1 MVGLFQAANGASSQP
16 SSPSLEAIPDLTPDN
31 MYATV
36 NALVQTVRHLS
47 GQTPEPS
54 RSNPVSKSGSSNKTA
69 NATKKDKKV
78 RFSEQSRQTED
89 VTITDR
95 DSGAT
100 LTYTQITKLVMQ
112 DSVTGETWTWTL

>member
-1 MVGLFQAANGASSQP
+1 MAGLFQAANGASSQP
-16 SSPSLEAIPDLTPDN
+16 SSPALEAIPDLTPDN
-31 MYATV
+31 MFHTV

-54 RSNPVSKSGSSNKTA
+54 NKSVPGSKSSGA
-69 NATKKDKKV
+69 NKKDKKV

-89 VTITDR
+89 VTVTDS